1 MARGLA
7 LAAAVLL
14 LLFAAAPAW
23 AASGTYTCATL
34 QAGINQAGQGDT
46 ITLNSSA
53 SPGGLC
59 NAQYT
64 LKSFPSP
71 IAFPNNY
78 TQWTLT
84 GRAGQNDGFDGSG
97 LAGRVLTGV
106 DVHRLELQN
115 LIFRDSSVTGD
126 GGALNVT
133 GESSLACGAPGS
145 STTTRQ
151 ER

>member
-59 NAQYT
+59 NAQDP
-64 LKSFPSP
+64 LKRFPSP
-71 IAFPNNY
+71 VAFPNNC
-78 TQWTLT
+78 TQGTL
-84 GRAGQNDGFDGSG
+84 AGLPGQTDGFDGAVLTRRD
-97 LAGRVLTGV
+97 LAGV
-106 DVHRLELQN
+106 
-115 LIFRDSSVTGD
+115 
-126 GGALNVT
+126 
-133 GESSLACGAPGS
+133 
-145 STTTRQ
+145 
-151 ER
+151 